1 MPTVT
6 FRPAARDLLL
16 SAVAVVAGLAVA
28 RGQAHRPCPEAAHGV
43 ARLARQVAT
52 FESDLAH
59 DATRTTARIVR
70 LAGRL
75 EHDLDDFCS
84 LEARLR
90 RAICRVEAAT
100 DHSVSDELFAD
111 LAEWLGI
118 LRVRPALE
126 QLTTAHPDLGRRST
140 SLAYSRDQFPAA

>member
-6 FRPAARDLLL
+6 LRRAASSPLW
-16 SAVAVVAGLAVA
+16 SALAV
-28 RGQAHRPCPEAAHGV
+28 V
-43 ARLARQVAT
+43 ARLAVNRDPARRHSTEATHAVARLGGHVAT
-52 FESDLAH
+52 FDPDLAH
-59 DATRTTARIVR
+59 HSARITGRIVG
-70 LAGRL
+70 LAARL
-75 EHDLDDFCS
+75 EHDLDDFCL

-90 RAICRVEAAT
+90 RAITRVEAVT
-100 DHSVSDELFAD
+100 DQSVSDELFAD

-140 SLAYSRDQFPAA
+140 SLASSRDQSPAA